1 MTVIPAVGR
10 WEAGDQEFKAILGYV
25 ESSGP
30 AWDSGDPVSKK
41 QNKKQFTCGKSVLLE
56 TNTYETITLT
66 KQLLQ
71 MKKSKEIPKAISK
84 WLR

>member
-1 MTVIPAVGR
+1 MTVIPALGR

-41 QNKKQFTCGKSVLLE
+41 QNK
-56 TNTYETITLT
+56 TIHLW
-66 KQLLQ
+66 
-71 MKKSKEIPKAISK
+71 KKCATRNEHV
-84 WLR
+84 